1 MPGPMG
7 RRGPAA
13 ERAKDFKGTIKRLII
28 YIAHERIALV
38 IAIACAIGSV
48 VFNVMG
54 PRILGQAT
62 TELFQGLAAKVAGT
76 GTIDFTRIGTIL
88 LTLLGLYV
96 LAASSTSSR
105 AGS

>member
-62 TELFQGLAAKVAGT
+62 TELFQGLARSTSRASGRSCSRCSACT
-76 GTIDFTRIGTIL
+76 CSRR
-88 LTLLGLYV
+88 
-96 LAASSTSSR
+96 SSTSSR